1 MVFKRYIETKVMK
14 TWVIKTIGFV
24 LLAGFI
30 ATGCERRYYIGE
42 EHHRHHDHGIHIGH
56 RHDHD

>member
-1 MVFKRYIETKVMK
+1 MK
-14 TWVIKTIGFV
+14 TWVIKIIGFV

-42 EHHRHHDHGIHIGH
+42 EHHRHHDHGLHIGH